1 MNSKM
6 SKRQIHILT
15 LLFVVGSVGIASS
28 LSLLGGL
35 GIEAV
40 SDKLLPIVP
49 LVIILPALNSL
60 VGDYA
65 TLIAAHAGNPSER
78 TRTKKELVRAML
90 PSLLLNC
97 VFIITMGL
105 FLGANRG
112 YDLSLNFVITFIL
125 FVLLSIII
133 VVSAMFFITYIIDKI
148 LEEHKLNPDDVLIP
162 VITTIS
168 DIFMLSIIAL
178 ASVYIF

>member
-1 MNSKM
+1 
-6 SKRQIHILT
+6 
-15 LLFVVGSVGIASS
+15 
-28 LSLLGGL
+28 
-35 GIEAV
+35 
-40 SDKLLPIVP
+40 
-49 LVIILPALNSL
+49 
-60 VGDYA
+60 
-65 TLIAAHAGNPSER
+65 
-78 TRTKKELVRAML
+78 
-90 PSLLLNC
+90 
-97 VFIITMGL
+97 MGL

-112 YDLSLNFVITFIL
+112 YDLRLNFVITFIL